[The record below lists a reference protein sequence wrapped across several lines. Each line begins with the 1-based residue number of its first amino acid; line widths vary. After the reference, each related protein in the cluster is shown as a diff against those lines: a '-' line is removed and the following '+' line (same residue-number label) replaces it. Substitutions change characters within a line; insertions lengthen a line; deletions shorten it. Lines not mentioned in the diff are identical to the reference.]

1 MVGLV
6 VATHG
11 TLSSGLK
18 DAARMLAGDLADFP
32 AVSLVPG
39 KEPSAF
45 LAELEA
51 AIDGEDEG
59 DGVLVLVDLFGGT
72 PSNSVCRMLGRK
84 GVHAVSGVNLPMV
97 LEGIFS
103 RGEKSAEELAEYL
116 AQVGPGAIFD
126 IEKRLAQNAAS
137 RTEDEDDE
145 DFE

>member
-1 MVGLV
+1 M
-6 VATHG
+6 
-11 TLSSGLK
+11 
-18 DAARMLAGDLADFP
+18 
-32 AVSLVPG
+32 
-39 KEPSAF
+39 
-45 LAELEA
+45 
-51 AIDGEDEG
+51 
-59 DGVLVLVDLFGGT
+59 
-72 PSNSVCRMLGRK
+72 
-84 GVHAVSGVNLPMV
+84 SGVNLPMV